1 MATIDVETILKRHK
15 RAEDRKEDWR
25 DIYTQAYEYCLPMR
39 NLYDYYETRRP
50 GKQKLQN
57 VYDST
62 AVSATQSFANRM
74 QSSLFPPYRN
84 WCRLEAGTRVP
95 PESKSQVQAGLDFYS
110 EEMFSVMRQS
120 NFDLA
125 LGEFLLDLSV
135 GTAVMLVQP
144 GTASEPIRY
153 TPVPAFLVSL
163 EEGPHGT
170 VENVYR
176 KIRMRP
182 ELIERQYPAAKLN
195 QELERLKTEKPDDE
209 VALLEATVYDDDR
222 GEYCHHVIHPE
233 TKHLLLKSY
242 HATSPWIVA
251 RYSKVAGEVYGRGP
265 VLWALPDVKTLNK
278 TKEFLLKNA
287 SLSIA
292 PIFTAADDGV
302 LNPETINI
310 QPGAIIPV
318 ARNGGPQ
325 GPSLTP
331 LQRGGDVQLTQ
342 LVMTDLQMAIK
353 KILLDDSLPRDDMS
367 ARTALEISERMRDMA
382 QNLGAA
388 FGRLIT
394 EMMVPLVRRT
404 LAVMDEIGLIDLPLR
419 VNGLEIKVVPIS
431 PLAQAQ
437 NMEEI
442 NTVVQFVQ
450 LAQGMGPEGQLAY
463 RADAVID
470 YIADKLGV
478 PSSLRTTPEERA
490 QMQAAV
496 MQAAGEAAGVTVS
509 PASAASSPQPQPQ
522 AA

>member
-1 MATIDVETILKRHK
+1 MPTIDVEQILKRHK

-25 DIYTQAYEYCLPMR
+25 DIYTQSYEYCLPMR
-39 NLYDYYETRRP
+39 NLYDYYETRSP
-50 GKQKLQN
+50 GKQKMQ
-57 VYDST
+57 YCFDST
-62 AVSATQSFANRM
+62 AIAATQSFANRM

-95 PESKSQVQAGLDFYS
+95 QEAKSYVS
-110 EEMFSVMRQS
+110 EMFNVMRQS

-135 GTAVMLVQP
+135 GTAIMLVQP

-182 ELIERQYPAAKLN
+182 ELIERQYPAATLN
-195 QELERLKTEKPDDE
+195 EELERLKLDKPDDE
-209 VALLEATVYDDDR
+209 VPLLEATVYDDDR

-331 LQRGGDVQLTQ
+331 LPRGGDVQLTQ
-342 LVMTDLQMAIK
+342 LVMTDLQMSIK
-353 KILLDDSLPRDDMS
+353 KSLLDDSLPRDDMS
-367 ARTALEISERMRDMA
+367 ARTALEISERMRD
-382 QNLGAA
+382 LS
-388 FGRLIT
+388 LIH
-394 EMMVPLVRRT
+394 
-404 LAVMDEIGLIDLPLR
+404 
-419 VNGLEIKVVPIS
+419 IS
-431 PLAQAQ
+431 EP
-437 NMEEI
+437 
-442 NTVVQFVQ
+442 TR
-450 LAQGMGPEGQLAY
+450 PY
-463 RADAVID
+463 
-470 YIADKLGV
+470 
-478 PSSLRTTPEERA
+478 
-490 QMQAAV
+490 
-496 MQAAGEAAGVTVS
+496 
-509 PASAASSPQPQPQ
+509 
-522 AA
+522 